1 MPEAGIPAEGPAC
14 KGLQSGEDT
23 GPPAREHR
31 GKPWAR
37 CLASSCLFLLVCS
50 EGPSEHVCGHPNPHV
65 PGLLPALQTAV
76 PQASG
81 SCCWQGVRS
90 LGGQTAEDTV
100 EDPRSQLGA
109 FPGMWSRKGVGG
121 SGESFPLATDSLP
134 CGRGRGSEGRG
145 GLLEPEPQ
153 SLGLCEVLLL
163 PDKKVFPLGKFEIR
177 TISGH
182 WIQQTLHPALCT
194 APTVNR
200 YPGLGPPFP
209 GWAPSTPPVPTWAPF
224 SVLLPSSD
232 SAAGCVPAEGS
243 WIWL

>member
-1 MPEAGIPAEGPAC
+1 MRTQALPPGSTEGNLGPGAWPPHACFFLCAVRALLSMCADIPIHT
-14 KGLQSGEDT
+14 S
-23 GPPAREHR
+23 R
-31 GKPWAR
+31 
-37 CLASSCLFLLVCS
+37 
-50 EGPSEHVCGHPNPHV
+50 
-65 PGLLPALQTAV
+65 GLLRALQTAV

-153 SLGLCEVLLL
+153 SLGLWEVLLL

-232 SAAGCVPAEGS
+232 SAAGCVPVEGS